1 MIEIEDHGAIR
12 TIRLARPPVNA
23 LNRELMLTLD
33 AAVTAAPGEGARG
46 LIITGAGGRFCA
58 GLDVQELL
66 SLDEA
71 GLARFLGTFFGF
83 LSRLAASPIPVAAAI
98 NGHSPA
104 GGAVLALFCDRRF
117 MAAGEYRI
125 GLNEV
130 QVGLFPGATIHAVL
144 ARVVGARVAAD
155 ILPAGL
161 LLEASAALA
170 VGLVDELGAHAE
182 VESQAR
188 AWLTRMLALPREA
201 YALTR
206 QLVRADLIALM
217 QQHGTGELAQAAKQW
232 RSPETLAT
240 LRALVERLARR

>member
-1 MIEIEDHGAIR
+1 MIEIEDEGAIR
-12 TIRLARPPVNA
+12 TLRLARPPVNA
-23 LNRELMLTLD
+23 LNRELLVRLD
-33 AAVTAAPGEGARG
+33 AAIAQAPLEGARG
-46 LIITGAGGRFCA
+46 LILTGANGRFCA

-66 SLDEA
+66 TLDEA
-71 GLARFLGTFFGF
+71 GLGEFLGTFFGC
-83 LSRLAASPIPVAAAI
+83 LTRLAKSPIPVIAAI

-104 GGAVLALFCDRRF
+104 GGAVLTLFCDRRV

-130 QVGLFPGATIHAVL
+130 QVGLYPGATIHAVL
-144 ARVVGARVAAD
+144 ARIVGGRVAAD

-161 LLEASAALA
+161 LLEAREALS
-170 VGLVDELGAHAE
+170 VGFVDELVPHAE
-182 VESQAR
+182 VESHAR
-188 AWLTRMLALPREA
+188 AWLTRILALPPEA

-217 QQHGTGELAQAAKQW
+217 EQHGLAELKHAARQW

-240 LRALVERLARR
+240 LRALVARLARR

>member
-12 TIRLARPPVNA
+12 TLKLARPPVNA
-23 LNRELMLTLD
+23 LNRELMQRLD
-33 AAVTAAPGEGARG
+33 AAITAAPAAGARG
-46 LIITGAGGRFCA
+46 LIITGAAGRFCA

-66 SLDEA
+66 SLEEA
-71 GLARFLGTFFGF
+71 GLIDFLRTFFGL
-83 LSRLAASPIPVAAAI
+83 LSHLAASPIPVAAAI

-104 GGAVLALFCDRRF
+104 GGAVLSLFCDRRV

-144 ARVVGARVAAD
+144 ARIVGPRVAAE
-155 ILPAGL
+155 ILPAGE
-161 LLEASAALA
+161 LLEASAALGI
-170 VGLVDELGAHAE
+170 GLVDELAPHAE

-188 AWLTRMLALPREA
+188 AWLTRMLALPPEA

-206 QLVRADLIALM
+206 QLVRADLVALM
-217 QQHGTGELAQAAKQW
+217 RQHGGAELADAAKQW

-240 LRALVERLARR
+240 LRALVARLARR

>member
-12 TIRLARPPVNA
+12 TLKLARPPVNA
-23 LNRELMLTLD
+23 LNRELLVSLD
-33 AAVTAAPGEGARG
+33 AAITAAPVAGARG
-46 LIITGAGGRFCA
+46 LVLTGANGPFCA

-66 SLDEA
+66 GLDEA
-71 GLARFLGTFFGF
+71 GLADFLGVFFGC
-83 LSRLAASPIPVAAAI
+83 LSRLAASPIPVVAAI

-104 GGAVLALFCDRRF
+104 GGAVLALFCDRRV

-130 QVGLFPGATIHAVL
+130 QVGLYPGATIHAVL
-144 ARVVGARVAAD
+144 ARIVGSRVAAD

-161 LLEASAALA
+161 LLEAGAALDI
-170 VGLVDELGAHAE
+170 GLVDELAPHAE
-182 VESQAR
+182 VQSQAR
-188 AWLTRMLALPREA
+188 AWLGRMLALPPAA
-201 YALTR
+201 YSLTR

-217 QQHGTGELAQAAKQW
+217 QQHGASELAEAARQW

-240 LRALVERLARR
+240 LRALVARLARR

>member
-23 LNRELMLTLD
+23 LNRELMVKLD
-33 AAVTAAPGEGARG
+33 AAVTAAPAAGARG

-71 GLARFLGTFFGF
+71 GLAGFLGTFFGL
-83 LSRLAASPIPVAAAI
+83 LSHLAASPIPVAAAI

-104 GGAVLALFCDRRF
+104 GGAVLALLCDRRF

-144 ARVVGARVAAD
+144 ARIVGARVAGD

-188 AWLTRMLALPREA
+188 AWLMRMLALPREA